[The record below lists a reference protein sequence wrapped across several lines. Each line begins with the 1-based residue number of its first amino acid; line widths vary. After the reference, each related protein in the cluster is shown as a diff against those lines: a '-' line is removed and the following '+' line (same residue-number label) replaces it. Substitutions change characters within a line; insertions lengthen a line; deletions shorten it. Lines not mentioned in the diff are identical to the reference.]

1 MTEIRL
7 EQLPTA
13 LTHPQ
18 LYNLHLASHYRLR
31 RSSMGWYPHK
41 HPRWDLTG
49 VMRITSPATIRSL
62 YRKGLLDG
70 TRGDGIQSYNFAHGS
85 IPELWTNERG
95 IDLLEAIHHDT
106 GIFYDVT
113 TDTLVYLEDHGSGYG
128 SIAVH

>member
-1 MTEIRL
+1 L

-13 LTHPQ
+13 LTHLQ

-31 RSSMGWYPHK
+31 RSSMGWYPHD
-41 HPRWDLTG
+41 HPRWDLTE

-62 YRKGLLDG
+62 QRRDLLDG
-70 TRGDGIQSYNFAHGS
+70 TPDQMIQSYNFAHGS

-95 IDLLEAIHHDT
+95 IDLLEVIRHDT

-113 TDTLVYLEDHGSGYG
+113 TDTLVYPDYRARGYG